1 MDIKVGGHWWR
12 QLSISTFLIS
22 LSLRLIFTHSSKKHR
37 ISTLCSIHLLD
48 RFVFFFVKSS
58 ARCVWDGQSRTLLY
72 LWWDKSSPLCLR
84 LLVCPINHRASPAS
98 GTFAVFPV
106 WQLFASCGWFKTSH
120 YSSCWRYGTK
130 GKKAQRRDWSWLE
143 WFDVEYLPRA
153 AFNMLLTTYQTLQSQ
168 HQFFFSSEINI
179 KLRAWKIKE
188 NKDVEVPVAC
198 LPVLWLLILC
208 SLMGTKCTLKI
219 VNTENL
225 PLGDLKPWI
234 LSAAGSELY
243 LVRAPCCPSLGYSVY

>member
-48 RFVFFFVKSS
+48 RFVFFVKSS
-58 ARCVWDGQSRTLLY
+58 ARCVWDGQSRTLIFMVRQEQPTVSAFTCLSH
-72 LWWDKSSPLCLR
+72 KSP
-84 LLVCPINHRASPAS
+84 ASPAS
-98 GTFAVFPV
+98 GRFAVFPV

-153 AFNMLLTTYQTLQSQ
+153 AFNMLLTTYQTQQSQ
-168 HQFFFSSEINI
+168 HQFFFFF
-179 KLRAWKIKE
+179 R
-188 NKDVEVPVAC
+188 NKHQTTSMKNQGE
-198 LPVLWLLILC
+198 
-208 SLMGTKCTLKI
+208 
-219 VNTENL
+219 
-225 PLGDLKPWI
+225 
-234 LSAAGSELY
+234 
-243 LVRAPCCPSLGYSVY
+243 